1 MEPPVKY
8 SNWILN
14 DTILYEIS
22 QKVCQR
28 LNYFVEHFLLLN
40 DDA

>member
-8 SNWILN
+8 SNWMLN

-22 QKVCQR
+22 QKACQR
-28 LNYFVEHFLLLN
+28 LNCLVERFLL
-40 DDA
+40 